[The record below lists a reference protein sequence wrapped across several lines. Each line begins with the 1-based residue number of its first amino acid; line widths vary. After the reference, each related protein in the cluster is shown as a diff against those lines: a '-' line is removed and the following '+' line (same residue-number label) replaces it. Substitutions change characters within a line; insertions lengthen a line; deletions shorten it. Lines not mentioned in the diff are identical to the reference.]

1 MIGFIVAMKKE
12 ANLFLDSVDS
22 HESKNIAGKEVYF
35 GRYLNEDFALVIC
48 GIGKVNAGFC
58 TQLLIDK
65 FNPRL
70 IINFG
75 VAGGKENSDL
85 NAGDTALIS
94 KVCQFDFDLSEI
106 DDVNIGYM
114 QDYDRTYYETAY
126 KMYTGDKLKT
136 YIGATGDRFTR
147 LDYFKKIIRDLDGQV
162 VDMECG
168 AIAQVCTAN
177 EVPLLILK
185 LISDV
190 EGKDGSIFEQYYN
203 NVESVSSKFPES
215 IKELLTNLNFN

>member
-1 MIGFIVAMKKE
+1 MIGFVVAMKKE
-12 ANLFLDSVDS
+12 ANLFINNAGGGRKEV
-22 HESKNIAGKEVYF
+22 IAGKEVYLGKF
-35 GRYLNEDFALVIC
+35 LDEDFALIVS

-106 DDVNIGYM
+106 DEVNIGYM
-114 QDYDRTYYETAY
+114 QDYDRTYYDTAY
-126 KMYTGDKLKT
+126 KMYTGNKLKT

-147 LDYFKKIIRDLDGQV
+147 LEYFKKIIRDLDGQV

-203 NVESVSSKFPES
+203 NVESVSNKFPDA
-215 IKELLTNLNFN
+215 IKELLTNLKF